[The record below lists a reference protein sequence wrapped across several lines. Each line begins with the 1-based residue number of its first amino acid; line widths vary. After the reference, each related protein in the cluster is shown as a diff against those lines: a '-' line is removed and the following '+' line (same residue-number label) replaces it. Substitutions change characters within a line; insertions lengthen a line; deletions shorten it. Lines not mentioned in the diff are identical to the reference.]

1 MSTGPGLF
9 KGEQKRQIQS
19 YHLKFDLT
27 SVFLHQ
33 EKVQWHILHFTQE
46 NEQMFFFSGYT
57 ENLSVSKQSS
67 ISVWLFFFLFKIKNV
82 GNILFKE
89 KVLVE
94 KPPHAFKCLQALRQE
109 GSTWAGL
116 VADASQTCLSPA
128 ALGLWFQQCRASPC
142 SLCQPSTE
150 YLTGSAPDLLQL
162 PQFPKFKKEIQ
173 NIPSPP
179 STKSSVLLKGEG
191 PGWTESCSDLT
202 QLFRVKK
209 EKIKKW
215 PIGHS

>member
-1 MSTGPGLF
+1 M
-9 KGEQKRQIQS
+9 
-19 YHLKFDLT
+19 
-27 SVFLHQ
+27 
-33 EKVQWHILHFTQE
+33 
-46 NEQMFFFSGYT
+46 
-57 ENLSVSKQSS
+57 
-67 ISVWLFFFLFKIKNV
+67 
-82 GNILFKE
+82 
-89 KVLVE
+89 
-94 KPPHAFKCLQALRQE
+94 
-109 GSTWAGL
+109 
-116 VADASQTCLSPA
+116 ADASQTCLSPA

-162 PQFPKFKKEIQ
+162 SQFPKFKKEIQ

-209 EKIKKW
+209 EKSRNGQLAILNKRSKFPIQLCPLYFNNYSRIIKIMINVGDKEYS
-215 PIGHS
+215 HSRRGAFFRSNKPPPLVFLCISATCTFCFRVSEDAYFLPLQEP